1 MQVQSLDG
9 EDVLKE
15 GIATHSSILAW
26 RIPWTEE
33 PGGLQSIGF
42 QRVRHDWSD
51 LACTEW
57 DRPQN
62 TRYFS
67 TYSLFFQIPVQHACF
82 SHLYLSVST
91 ILLGFPGGSVVK
103 NLPAKQ
109 DMWVQSLGQKDP
121 LEKENGNPLQYS
133 CLRNAMDRGAWRTT
147 VHGVAN
153 ELDTT
158 EWLINN
164 RVLCCVLS
172 HSVVSDS
179 LRPGWLTVHQASLS
193 MEFFRQE
200 CWNKFPF
207 PNPGDLPHPG
217 IEPTSLA
224 SPVLARGLLT
234 TVPAGKPQLS
244 CYLLFKLI
252 EGWTGIRK
260 HKSLYLTLGKSIC
273 LFLSSVNTMPWTRLN

>member
-1 MQVQSLDG
+1 MTSTFCQLFSNLKFLRTSLQWP
-9 EDVLKE
+9 
-15 GIATHSSILAW
+15 I
-26 RIPWTEE
+26 
-33 PGGLQSIGF
+33 
-42 QRVRHDWSD
+42 
-51 LACTEW
+51 
-57 DRPQN
+57 
-62 TRYFS
+62 
-67 TYSLFFQIPVQHACF
+67 
-82 SHLYLSVST
+82 
-91 ILLGFPGGSVVK
+91 
-103 NLPAKQ
+103 
-109 DMWVQSLGQKDP
+109 DMWVQSLSQKDP

-164 RVLCCVLS
+164 CVLCRVLS

-179 LRPGWLTVHQASLS
+179 LRPGPPGFSIVHQASLS

-200 CWNKFPF
+200 CWSKFPF
-207 PNPGDLPHPG
+207 PNPGDLPHPD

-234 TVPAGKPQLS
+234 TVPAGKPQLF
-244 CYLLFKLI
+244 CYLLFKQI

-273 LFLSSVNTMPWTRLN
+273 LFPSSVNTMPWTRLN